1 MSLEVIIVQGA
12 GVEFSDLIRKYKE
25 VPVDLYQLADAHEMS
40 ARGMSWVEFE
50 EELEEELKEEIFF
63 YYPLLSPILDPNN
76 EQTFY
81 SVEEMKLNIAAE
93 ILEFLVQKL
102 KLEDITPL
110 EIIAYVDASFD
121 SSLNEI
127 YYP

>member
-25 VPVDLYQLADAHEMS
+25 VPEDLYQLAQAHDMRY
-40 ARGMSWVEFE
+40 RGLSWVEFE
-50 EELEEELKEEIFF
+50 GEIFF
-63 YYPLLSPILDPNN
+63 YYPLLSPILDPNYK
-76 EQTFY
+76 QTFH

-93 ILEFLVQKL
+93 ILEFLHQKV
-102 KLEDITPL
+102 ETGRHYAVGNHCVRRCVFRP
-110 EIIAYVDASFD
+110 
-121 SSLNEI
+121 SLNEI

>member
-1 MSLEVIIVQGA
+1 MSLDVIIVQGA

-25 VPVDLYQLADAHEMS
+25 VPEDLYQLAQAHDMRY
-40 ARGMSWVEFE
+40 RGLSWVEFE
-50 EELEEELKEEIFF
+50 GEIFF
-63 YYPLLSPILDPNN
+63 YYPLLSPILDPDYK
-76 EQTFY
+76 QTFH

-93 ILEFLVQKL
+93 ILEFLYQKL

-121 SSLNEI
+121 PSLNEI

>member
-1 MSLEVIIVQGA
+1 MSMEVVLVQGA

-25 VPVDLYQLADAHEMS
+25 VPEDLYQLAQAHIMDY
-40 ARGMSWVEFE
+40 RGLSWVVFE
-50 EELEEELKEEIFF
+50 EQIYY
-63 YYPLLSPILDPNN
+63 YYPLLSPVLDPNHK
-76 EQTFY
+76 QTFH

-93 ILEFLVQKL
+93 ILEFLFQKL